1 MTRFRNADASEQ
13 SVQMLDDAQLETVIG
28 GAREDYLSP
37 QLALAAHPVG
47 GWTMKDIW
55 TRPTLG
61 TYH

>member
-1 MTRFRNADASEQ
+1 MTSFKNSDRNEQ
-13 SVQMLDDAQLETVIG
+13 SVVALDDTQLDTVIG

-55 TRPTLG
+55 SRPTLG

>member
-1 MTRFRNADASEQ
+1 MTRFRHADQGERSLE
-13 SVQMLDDAQLETVIG
+13 MLDDTQLETVIG